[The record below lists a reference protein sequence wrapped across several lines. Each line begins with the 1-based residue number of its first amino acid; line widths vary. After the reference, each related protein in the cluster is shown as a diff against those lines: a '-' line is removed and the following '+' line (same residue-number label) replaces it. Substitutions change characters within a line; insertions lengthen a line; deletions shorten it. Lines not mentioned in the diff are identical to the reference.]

1 MSITRVAKLAGVSSS
16 TVSRVIN
23 NHPRVAPETAEAV
36 RKAMQE
42 LSYTPSDRRPGP
54 KPASRLQGAHGA
66 NIAFLVIG
74 ANRNRATPAF
84 EDLLHGVSRGASQHD
99 LNLVFSHVPDP
110 DELPSRIASQR
121 IDGMLLHGATP
132 GRALRDRLRRIPTV
146 WLMGN
151 RRRPEWGDQVMPD
164 GYEVGDLAAKYLLGR
179 GHRNLA
185 FLNLDAN
192 HWPFRVYG
200 HAFGVTAA
208 DAGASVHLV
217 EQARA
222 ASPDYWGGHSTES
235 VEALVQRY
243 LALDPRPT
251 GVFVA
256 DDIQVANLQ
265 PMLQRR
271 GVELGPGKVE
281 VISCNNEKPYL
292 VGLHP
297 RPAVIDIRVESIGC
311 RGVEQLLWR
320 LAHTNVTERIITM
333 IEPLLVPS
341 DAEDRPSQLTSETA
355 AADATDA

>member
-23 NHPRVAPETAEAV
+23 HHPRVAPETAEAV
-36 RKAMQE
+36 RKAME
-42 LSYTPSDRRPGP
+42 ALSYTPSDRRPGP
-54 KPASRLQGAHGA
+54 KPAGRGGQPRGAS
-66 NIAFLVIG
+66 IAFLVLG
-74 ANRNRATPAF
+74 ADRNRATPAF

-99 LNLVFSHVPDP
+99 LNLVFSHVPNP
-110 DELPSRIASQR
+110 EELPARVSAQR
-121 IDGMLLHGATP
+121 VDGILLHGAAP
-132 GRALRDRLRRIPTV
+132 GKALRERLRRVPTV

-208 DAGASVHLV
+208 DAGATVQMV

-222 ASPDYWGGHSTES
+222 ALPDYWGGHSAES
-235 VEALVQRY
+235 IDSLVGRY
-243 LALDPRPT
+243 LALTPRPT

-256 DDIQVANLQ
+256 DDIQVASLQ
-265 PMLQRR
+265 PAFQRR
-271 GVELGPGKVE
+271 GVELGPGHVE
-281 VISCNNEKPYL
+281 LISCNNEKPYL

-320 LAHTNVTERIITM
+320 LEHADVDERIITM
-333 IEPLLVPS
+333 IEPTIVGPDAAPRPLMPAS
-341 DAEDRPSQLTSETA
+341 DDL
-355 AADATDA
+355 ADQ